1 MTTSSDNTFKKQQII
16 LFTQVKPICT
26 SLMQARFQ
34 TPLNLQ
40 DIIQKIILLD
50 KTIQNTPNFF
60 IISDYKLIEY
70 ITLPLF
76 ELYSVKELS
85 KCDRFL
91 EEYLNCLSTLL
102 LSGWQKF
109 INSDNFL
116 QLFIMFMKIIDGI
129 SDESSSTNDEKQ
141 QQQLQQI
148 NMNKKNSVKNQMI
161 SENTKLACVKYLLAL
176 LPKPSDQNKYKVSQ
190 EEYFKILQYRES
202 ILDDMRGKSVLN
214 ALVGRCVYVLL
225 EYVVEERLL
234 ELRVTTLETIKNLI
248 ICVNNPAIVA
258 VYLPGVV
265 SKLSTLI
272 VIEQKENHLLL
283 EKAVETLAE
292 VISIVMLD
300 DDTINKGLISKNE
313 SISELKKVIIND
325 NFNNG
330 GFICV
335 ERNLSWL
342 KATKSQIKISIANT
356 LTIRNHPSW
365 KLRLAFVNFSYN
377 LLSKCSKTLDNCV
390 PLLVETLVTYLND
403 EYEQVSCLCQIH
415 LATLHNDSKIKDS
428 LKLIMKESFNT
439 WLTSLPR
446 YLTGLDENAKYNVLS
461 LLSGFI
467 LFLGSDIQGVLNL
480 TLERISDGLLKALE
494 FDICN
499 TNIIEGKLLTGQYDN
514 FIKFHPQILFIINEL
529 LLGSA
534 GINLKTN
541 LNDLIVMTPANKL
554 EEIKNVA
561 SSLLREY
568 IELDAIN
575 NNSGSSG
582 NGVNNTLNL
591 NELVKADKHVDLLKS
606 KTKNEI
612 IQDYLLRNN
621 STNGNSSEIY
631 ELSIEFQNTIILINC
646 MVLKGIAYISQ
657 IMKIDFRF
665 ELIDALY
672 LILEKM
678 GNKNFMIHDTAET
691 TLSNVSSCCGYNS
704 KKSLIFENIDY
715 LINIIS
721 KKLNQITLNPQTPQ
735 VLIAM
740 LKIVGAPLLAYLDDT
755 IEEIFDALDMFH
767 MNELILGQ
775 LLTSLYTIVSII
787 SDNDNEN
794 YLKEEG
800 EKDKEING
808 NNKSDNHNVSF
819 EIQEFIKNYNFYEK
833 KGNSATKSQEN
844 LTLDEIGRYF
854 LERQKEKN
862 DNDLEGESESGG
874 LEQLEE
880 IVKQEEENLKDSH
893 DNKNN
898 NDSGNKSLTHSQ
910 TFCLKIIDKSFHI
923 LASPSPRLRKLIL
936 DIIRISL
943 PVLKSNPQKMETLV
957 HQIWPSIVNRMK
969 MENMTVT
976 TITNKKEESYVILSA
991 VELVQT
997 ISICCGEFFTS
1008 RVVNDVWPIFKKLL
1022 QQQSLIDQEYSEL
1035 MKSTFSNSH
1044 YLKISILSTI
1054 KVIINQVKL
1063 SNEILCDIIDTM
1075 WIFLS
1080 DQFHEEIQELA
1091 KDLFIELSFK
1101 SPDATW
1107 LLLHGIVKDHSKI
1120 IYHYKEKSSND
1131 SSVVLLDDI
1140 DFPDYFTKSSN
1151 NKNNFSKNA
1160 NYILKL
1166 IQ

>member
-499 TNIIEGKLLTGQYDN
+499 TNIIED

>member
-1 MTTSSDNTFKKQQII
+1 MDYYSNDGEREKNNVSYDNSQSDIVNVKELTSTINQNNEHSEDMKFPCKHYGCSRSFKKESSLKRHQTVTHKGIILENGEGMGEVSNVMNVNDNEADMKFPCQHFGCNRRFRKESSLKRHQTVTHRGIIIHDGGKMEVVTKELTINEHSEDMKFPCEHSGCNRCFRKLSSLKRHQTVTHKGLIISRNVDGVMEEVVKELTTNEVNEHENMKFPCNYPGCTRSFKKDSSLKRHQTVRHKGMKPYKMTKYINVKCAIKLFTQKQNYICIHQNIQDIQNI

-499 TNIIEGKLLTGQYDN
+499 TNIIE
-514 FIKFHPQILFIINEL
+514 
-529 LLGSA
+529 
-534 GINLKTN
+534 
-541 LNDLIVMTPANKL
+541 
-554 EEIKNVA
+554 
-561 SSLLREY
+561 
-568 IELDAIN
+568 
-575 NNSGSSG
+575 
-582 NGVNNTLNL
+582 
-591 NELVKADKHVDLLKS
+591 
-606 KTKNEI
+606 
-612 IQDYLLRNN
+612 
-621 STNGNSSEIY
+621 
-631 ELSIEFQNTIILINC
+631 
-646 MVLKGIAYISQ
+646 
-657 IMKIDFRF
+657 
-665 ELIDALY
+665 
-672 LILEKM
+672 
-678 GNKNFMIHDTAET
+678 
-691 TLSNVSSCCGYNS
+691 
-704 KKSLIFENIDY
+704 
-715 LINIIS
+715 
-721 KKLNQITLNPQTPQ
+721 
-735 VLIAM
+735 
-740 LKIVGAPLLAYLDDT
+740 
-755 IEEIFDALDMFH
+755 
-767 MNELILGQ
+767 
-775 LLTSLYTIVSII
+775 
-787 SDNDNEN
+787 
-794 YLKEEG
+794 
-800 EKDKEING
+800 
-808 NNKSDNHNVSF
+808 
-819 EIQEFIKNYNFYEK
+819 
-833 KGNSATKSQEN
+833 
-844 LTLDEIGRYF
+844 
-854 LERQKEKN
+854 
-862 DNDLEGESESGG
+862 
-874 LEQLEE
+874 
-880 IVKQEEENLKDSH
+880 
-893 DNKNN
+893 
-898 NDSGNKSLTHSQ
+898 
-910 TFCLKIIDKSFHI
+910 
-923 LASPSPRLRKLIL
+923 
-936 DIIRISL
+936 
-943 PVLKSNPQKMETLV
+943 
-957 HQIWPSIVNRMK
+957 
-969 MENMTVT
+969 
-976 TITNKKEESYVILSA
+976 
-991 VELVQT
+991 
-997 ISICCGEFFTS
+997 
-1008 RVVNDVWPIFKKLL
+1008 
-1022 QQQSLIDQEYSEL
+1022 
-1035 MKSTFSNSH
+1035 
-1044 YLKISILSTI
+1044 
-1054 KVIINQVKL
+1054 
-1063 SNEILCDIIDTM
+1063 
-1075 WIFLS
+1075 
-1080 DQFHEEIQELA
+1080 
-1091 KDLFIELSFK
+1091 
-1101 SPDATW
+1101 
-1107 LLLHGIVKDHSKI
+1107 
-1120 IYHYKEKSSND
+1120 
-1131 SSVVLLDDI
+1131 
-1140 DFPDYFTKSSN
+1140 
-1151 NKNNFSKNA
+1151 
-1160 NYILKL
+1160 
-1166 IQ
+1166 

>member
-313 SISELKKVIIND
+313 SISELKKVIIN
-325 NFNNG
+325 
-330 GFICV
+330 
-335 ERNLSWL
+335 ENLSWL

-499 TNIIEGKLLTGQYDN
+499 TNIIED